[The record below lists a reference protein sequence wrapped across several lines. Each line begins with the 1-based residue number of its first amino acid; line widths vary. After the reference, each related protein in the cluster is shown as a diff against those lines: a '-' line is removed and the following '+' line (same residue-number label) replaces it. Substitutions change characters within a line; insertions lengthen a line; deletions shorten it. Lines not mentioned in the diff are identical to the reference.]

1 MIVNRVLFLSILIF
15 LNVIIAYRVSDLNFL
30 DYSSSQLT
38 KESVSLLRSI
48 PSKDALRISVLA
60 SKETPPS
67 LIKFIKLI
75 EKEITNVEVEILNAD
90 LNPLIAQK
98 FNVIKI
104 PSTIIQYQKRSV
116 VLYDHSEL
124 SYMNGILKVTSD
136 TKKNIFLTKGHG
148 EKSINDIGNQG
159 VSKVFEIF
167 KNESF
172 NTVETDID
180 QISNQAD
187 DSLCCYFSPKA

>member
-38 KESVSLLRSI
+38 KESVSLLRVYPQRMQSE
-48 PSKDALRISVLA
+48 ISVLA
-60 SKETPPS
+60 SKQTPPS

-116 VLYDHSEL
+116 VLYDHS
-124 SYMNGILKVTSD
+124 
-136 TKKNIFLTKGHG
+136 
-148 EKSINDIGNQG
+148 KS
-159 VSKVFEIF
+159 
-167 KNESF
+167 
-172 NTVETDID
+172 
-180 QISNQAD
+180 
-187 DSLCCYFSPKA
+187 